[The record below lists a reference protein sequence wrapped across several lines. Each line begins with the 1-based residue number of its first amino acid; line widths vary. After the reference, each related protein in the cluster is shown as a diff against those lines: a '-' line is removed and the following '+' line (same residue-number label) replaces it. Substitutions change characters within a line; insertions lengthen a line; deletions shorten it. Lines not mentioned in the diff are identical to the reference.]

1 MAPRAPWWPA
11 CGGKCLNVVLGRA
24 VRSRRDRPGDGTEAQ
39 SAVKIADIQELHL
52 AQAWGEAE
60 GILCGLRGPE

>member
-1 MAPRAPWWPA
+1 M
-11 CGGKCLNVVLGRA
+11 VLGRA

-60 GILCGLRGPE
+60 GILCGPRGPE